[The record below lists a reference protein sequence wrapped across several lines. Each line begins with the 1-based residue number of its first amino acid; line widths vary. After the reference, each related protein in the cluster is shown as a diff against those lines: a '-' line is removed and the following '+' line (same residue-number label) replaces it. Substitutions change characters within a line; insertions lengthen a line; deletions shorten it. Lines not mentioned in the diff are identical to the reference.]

1 MTEPER
7 IVASGIVPPN
17 FLDEEVQCEFLVDS
31 HRKKIWAVEL
41 ELMLEIDRV
50 CKKHNLRY
58 FLMCGTLLG
67 AIRHKGFIP
76 WDDDADLAMPRE
88 DYEKFIRLGDEF
100 KHPIFLQTP
109 YTDSDYAASFARVR
123 NANTSAISPIIKY
136 QKMNQGLF
144 VDIFPLDNL
153 VEEGAQERYAQI
165 NRLNIENGTFM
176 RLTNPELNE
185 KNRQRVAA
193 YNRDHMKDFEEIQR
207 IATMY
212 NDRKTEKIAIMLF
225 TAEPL
230 EINTWNAADFESS
243 AEAEFAGHMFPIPSG
258 YKNILTQAYG
268 DYMAFPPVE
277 ERGKHHGHYILEP
290 DIPYKEFL
298 ANGCKA

>member
-31 HRKKIWAVEL
+31 HRKKIWAVGL

-58 FLMCGTLLG
+58 
-67 AIRHKGFIP
+67 
-76 WDDDADLAMPRE
+76 
-88 DYEKFIRLGDEF
+88 EKFIRLGSEF

-212 NDRKTEKIAIMLF
+212 NDRKTEKLAIMLF

-230 EINTWNAADFESS
+230 EINTWNAVDFESS
-243 AEAEFAGHMFPIPSG
+243 VEAEFAGHMFPIPSG

-277 ERGKHHGHYILEP
+277 DRGKHHGHYILEP

-298 ANGCKA
+298 ENGCKA

>member
-7 IVASGIVPPN
+7 IVAEGIVPPI
-17 FLDEEVQCEFLVDS
+17 FLEEEIQNEFLVDS

-41 ELMLEIDRV
+41 DLMLEIDRV
-50 CKKHNLRY
+50 CKKHKLRY

-67 AIRHKGFIP
+67 AIRHQGFIP

-109 YTDSDYAASFARVR
+109 YTDSNYAASYARVR
-123 NANTSAISPIIKY
+123 NSNTSAISPIIKY

-144 VDIFPLDNL
+144 VDIFTLDNL

-212 NDRKTEKIAIMLF
+212 NDRKTEKLSIMLF

-230 EINTWNAADFESS
+230 EINTWNAEDFESS
-243 AEAEFAGHMFPIPSG
+243 VEAEFAGHMFPIPSG

-268 DYMAFPPVE
+268 DYMAFPPEE

-298 ANGCKA
+298 EKDCKA